1 MADENTIDNE
11 EEQVSD
17 ETELETEPVANID
30 DMIDK
35 IVNDDNVGAKA
46 DFETL
51 IANKLNA
58 HLDARKQ
65 DIAQSLY
72 SDEQGEEVSD
82 EQEDTATTEE

>member
-1 MADENTIDNE
+1 MADENNIENE
-11 EEQVSD
+11 EEVSND
-17 ETELETEPVANID
+17 QELETEPVANID

-58 HLDARKQ
+58 LLDARKQ

-72 SDEQGEEVSD
+72 SDGEGEEVSD
-82 EQEDTATTEE
+82 EQEDTANAEE